1 MYIIQMPNVVVGTG
15 VRLNVQYFE
24 RCPNI
29 LSLCTN
35 KEDKNVTHKV
45 WVCKVRRTSLQSCVA
60 CTHTTEQA

>member
-15 VRLNVQYFE
+15 VRLNVHKGAQQ

-35 KEDKNVTHKV
+35 KEDKNVTLDFIKYGYV
-45 WVCKVRRTSLQSCVA
+45 K
-60 CTHTTEQA
+60 

>member
-35 KEDKNVTHKV
+35 EDKNATLDFIKYGYVK
-45 WVCKVRRTSLQSCVA
+45 
-60 CTHTTEQA
+60 

>member
-1 MYIIQMPNVVVGTG
+1 MPNVVVGTG

-35 KEDKNVTHKV
+35 KEDKNVTLDFIKYGYV
-45 WVCKVRRTSLQSCVA
+45 K
-60 CTHTTEQA
+60 